1 MASELMMAGYEVYE
15 ALAVSE
21 VLYLCEHH
29 DIAAVVI
36 APDVDQPEMIE
47 AQLRFITL
55 KLKPNATAE
64 DVVWELENLFG
75 KRSATVQ

>member
-1 MASELMMAGYEVYE
+1 MAEDLLRAGYNVYE
-15 ALAVSE
+15 ALEVSE
-21 VLYLCEHH
+21 VLHLCEYRQI
-29 DIAAVVI
+29 DVVVI
-36 APDVDQPEMIE
+36 APEVEEPEMIE

-55 KLKPNATAE
+55 KLKSNATAK